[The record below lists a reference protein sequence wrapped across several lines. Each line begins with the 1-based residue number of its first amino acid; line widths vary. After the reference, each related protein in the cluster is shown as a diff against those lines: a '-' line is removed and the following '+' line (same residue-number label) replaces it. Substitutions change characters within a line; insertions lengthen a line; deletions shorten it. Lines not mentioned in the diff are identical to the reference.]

1 MKISDDKR
9 VVVCLGPM
17 CGKELIQGRAWQKY
31 CSDRCR
37 NRHWSQLHPRAK
49 VVKVVD
55 EGSEGKGL

>member
-1 MKISDDKR
+1 

-37 NRHWSQLHPRAK
+37 NRHWSQLHPR
-49 VVKVVD
+49 VKVVD